1 MAHEAKCMHFTSYH
15 LVHLLIS
22 YYQVYLT
29 DIMGQTRPREL
40 TSGKQGAT
48 HSPVFSKQGDKVAWL
63 ELDQDGY
70 ESDRAKIVIYD
81 LHKDVRY
88 TLTQN
93 WDRSPG
99 QLVVRCEIFTLALV
113 DDIVVS
119 SSAWKGHSSI
129 LLRVTRPGSR
139 STTSPY
145 RQHRPNPL
153 LTPGLTNSTLN
164 HSSLHLRAQHPASI
178 PCTPVVS
185 SSHVHPSLLLMMYS

>member
-1 MAHEAKCMHFTSYH
+1 MAHQAKCMSSDIRIH
-15 LVHLLIS
+15 LVHLLIL

-29 DIMGQTRPREL
+29 DIMGRTQPREL

-88 TLTQN
+88 TLTQH

-99 QLVVRCEIFTLALV
+99 GLAVRSPKSLLFALV
-113 DDIVVS
+113 DDTNLSPS
-119 SSAWKGHSSI
+119 STWKERSSI
-129 LLRVTRPGSR
+129 LQRVTRPRSR
-139 STTSPY
+139 SFTSLY

-153 LTPGLTNSTLN
+153 PIPNSTNSTPS
-164 HSSLHLRAQHPASI
+164 HSN
-178 PCTPVVS
+178 
-185 SSHVHPSLLLMMYS
+185 